1 MDAIKAI
8 EWKSFPNLDL
18 FQATTTMLW
27 LAVFSALTLSVP
39 AYYLDYKF
47 WSCSSIPEVE
57 QVEFCRADIGRLN
70 VHAYSYYKID

>member
-1 MDAIKAI
+1 MDTLKAF

-18 FQATTTMLW
+18 FHATTTMLW

-39 AYYLDYKF
+39 AYRF

-57 QVEFCRADIGRLN
+57 QFEFCRADIGRLN
-70 VHAYSYYKID
+70 VHAYSFYKID